1 MKDYTQIAD
10 KIKSCADDGY
20 ICNAAVVEAKN
31 IVFDPAFRRAC
42 EANTCGNYGRSW
54 TCPPDVGDIDE
65 LIKQASSY
73 KYAVVYQT
81 IHPLE
86 DSYDFEGMVEAGE
99 LHSKLSQKLST
110 YFDTLDFP
118 KKLHLA
124 AGGCRVCPVCAKRTM
139 GPCRHP
145 DKALASL
152 EAYGVNVSALARAC
166 GMKYTNG
173 QNTVTYFGA
182 LLFTPAECEG

>member
-10 KIKSCADDGY
+10 KIESCADDGY
-20 ICNAAVVEAKN
+20 TCNSAVVEACN

-54 TCPPDVGDIDE
+54 TCPPDVGDIGE
-65 LIKQASSY
+65 LIRQASSY

-99 LHSKLSQKLST
+99 LHSKLSQRLSS

-139 GPCRHP
+139 ETCRHP
-145 DKALASL
+145 TELSRRSKRT
-152 EAYGVNVSALARAC
+152 G
-166 GMKYTNG
+166 
-173 QNTVTYFGA
+173 
-182 LLFTPAECEG
+182 

>member
-1 MKDYTQIAD
+1 MPTTATPVIPLWSRPA
-10 KIKSCADDGY
+10 ISCSTRRFVAPAKPTP
-20 ICNAAVVEAKN
+20 AATTAARGPVRPTSA
-31 IVFDPAFRRAC
+31 
-42 EANTCGNYGRSW
+42 TL
-54 TCPPDVGDIDE
+54 T
-65 LIKQASSY
+65 SSY

-99 LHSKLSQKLST
+99 LHSKLSQKLSS

-139 GPCRHP
+139 EPCRHP
-145 DKALASL
+145 DRALASL
-152 EAYGVNVSALARAC
+152 EAYGVNVSALARAG

-182 LLFTPAECEG
+182 LFFTPAECEG